1 MVFCVPGVPR
11 GIEYREL
18 RRELLRLD
26 GVAGVHGLHVW
37 SLTLERSA
45 VAVHLAVGSSVDHEL
60 VLQKATR
67 LLQTKLKTTHCTVQ
81 VIDSNLPTVSSSRP
95 SS

>member
-1 MVFCVPGVPR
+1 M
-11 GIEYREL
+11 